1 METIAMMTSIILVVV
16 LTIDIALTIHKL
28 IAMHKLLK
36 LIENGEISYIQAVHN
51 IMQVHGINT
60 TTLRRG
66 KAVPWSE
73 RNRESQSRESRD

>member
-1 METIAMMTSIILVVV
+1 METIAMMISSILVMV
-16 LTIDIALTIHKL
+16 LSIDIALTIHRL
-28 IAMHKLLK
+28 SVMYKLLK

-73 RNRESQSRESRD
+73 RNRESQSR

>member
-1 METIAMMTSIILVVV
+1 MMISSILVMV
-16 LTIDIALTIHKL
+16 LSIDIALTIHRL
-28 IAMHKLLK
+28 SVMYKLLK

-73 RNRESQSRESRD
+73 RNRESQSR

>member
-1 METIAMMTSIILVVV
+1 MMTSIILVVV

-51 IMQVHGINT
+51 ICRCMVSILQRYEEVKPCLGANATVKVNHVNKETNT
-60 TTLRRG
+60 PCL
-66 KAVPWSE
+66 
-73 RNRESQSRESRD
+73 